1 MNAQEI
7 LDREFLEIRAKIL
20 ELAASLDRIE
30 RASGEVDDQ
39 PRLQLIEK
47 GIAIL
52 ASDEPQRAEQV
63 QMLFSRQYDPNWQA
77 EFQSSL
83 S

>member
-30 RASGEVDDQ
+30 RARGEVDQQ
-39 PRLQLIEK
+39 PRYQLIEK
-47 GIAIL
+47 GIGIL

-63 QMLFSRQYDPNWQA
+63 QMLFSRQYDPSWQK